1 MLKKLR
7 VKFVLVSLL
16 AIALV
21 LGCVLGAVNL
31 KSYTAIKNDADKL
44 LDLLFENNGRFP
56 TVPNEPVKKDDRPH
70 REKNKRPMIDEL
82 SPETPFNTRYFA
94 VTLDPDGNVRAV
106 NTESIAAVDAEKA
119 TEFAKKVAEGGR
131 ERGFVGNYRYLSSQ
145 KTDGDS
151 IVLFLDMTE
160 DLDNFKDF
168 LFASVTLSILG
179 LLIVALLVV
188 IFSGIVMAPFAELY
202 KKQKRFITDASHELK
217 TPLTVISADCDIL
230 EYNFGKNEWT
240 GAIAAQVSR
249 LAELTDKLVLL
260 SRMDEGGGSRV
271 LMTEFSLSEVVEDMA
286 SAFQSVCEAAGKRL
300 CVSAAPSLSTVGDQ
314 SLIKNMLTLLLDN
327 AVKYSSK
334 DSEISLSLR
343 SVGRSKR
350 ITVAN
355 KVDRL
360 PDGDL
365 SLLFER
371 FYRPDSSR
379 SSESGGHG
387 IGLSVAESIVRL
399 HGGKISVSAPDKN
412 TIVFTVVL

>member
-7 VKFVLVSLL
+7 VKFILVSML

-21 LGCVLGAVNL
+21 LVCVLGAVNL
-31 KSYTAIKNDADKL
+31 KSYIAIKDDADEL

-56 TVPNEPVKKDDRPH
+56 TMPNEPMKKDDRPH
-70 REKNKRPMIDEL
+70 RENDKRPIDL

-94 VTLDPDGNVRAV
+94 VLLDTLGDVRAM
-106 NTESIAAVDAEKA
+106 NIDSIAAVDDERAAELA
-119 TEFAKKVAEGGR
+119 QKVAKGGK
-131 ERGFVGNYRYLSSQ
+131 ERGFVGSYRYLSRQ
-145 KTDGDS
+145 TPDGGS
-151 IVLFLDMTE
+151 VCLFLDTTE

-168 LFASVTLSILG
+168 LFASLTLSILG
-179 LLIVALLVV
+179 LLVVALLVV

-230 EYNFGKNEWT
+230 EYKFGKNEWT
-240 GAIAAQVSR
+240 DAIGAQVLR
-249 LAELTDKLVLL
+249 LAGLTDKLVLL
-260 SRMDEGGGSRV
+260 SRMDEGGGGRV
-271 LMTEFSLSEVVEDMA
+271 LMTEFSLSEVVEEVA
-286 SAFQSVCEAAGKRL
+286 STYQSVCEAAGKRL
-300 CVSAAPSLSTVGDQ
+300 CVSASPALSVVGDQ
-314 SLIKNMLTLLLDN
+314 SLIKNVLTLLLDN
-327 AVKYSSK
+327 AVKYSSEG
-334 DSEISLSLR
+334 SEISLSLR

-350 ITVAN
+350 ITVSN

-360 PDGDL
+360 PEGDL

-387 IGLSVAESIVRL
+387 IGLSVVQSIVRL
-399 HGGKISVSAPDKN
+399 HGGKISVCAPDKN
-412 TIVFTVVL
+412 TVVFTVIL

>member
-7 VKFVLVSLL
+7 VKFILVSML

-21 LGCVLGAVNL
+21 LVCVLGAVNL
-31 KSYTAIKNDADKL
+31 KSYIAIKDDADEL
-44 LDLLFENNGRFP
+44 LNILFENNGRFP
-56 TVPNEPVKKDDRPH
+56 TMPNEPMKKDDHPHLENDRRPIA
-70 REKNKRPMIDEL
+70 EF

-94 VTLDPDGNVRAV
+94 VMLDAHGSVRAM
-106 NTESIAAVDAEKA
+106 NIDNIAAVDDERAAELA
-119 TEFAKKVAEGGR
+119 QKVAKGGK
-131 ERGFVGNYRYLSSQ
+131 ERGFVGSYRYLSRQ
-145 KTDGDS
+145 TFDGGS
-151 IVLFLDMTE
+151 VCLFLDTTE

-168 LFASVTLSILG
+168 LFASVSLSILG

-188 IFSGIVMAPFAELY
+188 IFSGIVMKPFAELY

-240 GAIAAQVSR
+240 DAIGAQVSR
-249 LAELTDKLVLL
+249 LVRLTDKLVLL
-260 SRMDEGGGSRV
+260 SRMDEGDGRV
-271 LMTEFSLSEVVEDMA
+271 LMTEFSLSEVVEEVE
-286 SAFQSVCEAAGKRL
+286 STYQSVCEAAGKRL
-300 CVSAAPSLSTVGDQ
+300 CVSASPALSVVGDQ
-314 SLIKNMLTLLLDN
+314 SLIKNLLTLLLDN
-327 AVKYSSK
+327 AVKYSS
-334 DSEISLSLR
+334 DGSEISLSLR
-343 SVGRSKR
+343 AVGRSKR
-350 ITVAN
+350 IIVSN

-360 PDGDL
+360 PEGDL

-399 HGGKISVSAPDKN
+399 HGGRITVCAPDKS

>member
-7 VKFVLVSLL
+7 AKFILVSML

-21 LGCVLGAVNL
+21 LVCVLGAVNL
-31 KSYTAIKNDADKL
+31 KSYNAIKDDADEL
-44 LDLLFENNGRFP
+44 LDILFENNGRFP
-56 TVPNEPVKKDDRPH
+56 TMPNEPLKKDDRPPP
-70 REKNKRPMIDEL
+70 ENDKRPIAEL

-94 VTLDPDGNVRAV
+94 VLLDPLGRVGAMNID
-106 NTESIAAVDAEKA
+106 SIAAVDDEMAAELA
-119 TEFAKKVAEGGR
+119 QKVAKGGM
-131 ERGFVGNYRYLSSQ
+131 ERGFVGSYRYLSRQ
-145 KTDGDS
+145 TPDGGS
-151 IVLFLDMTE
+151 VCLFLDTTE

-168 LFASVTLSILG
+168 LLASVSLSILG
-179 LLIVALLVV
+179 LFVVALLVV

-240 GAIAAQVSR
+240 DAIGAQVAR
-249 LAELTDKLVLL
+249 LAGLTDKLVLL
-260 SRMDEGGGSRV
+260 SRMDEGGGRI
-271 LMTEFSLSEVVEDMA
+271 LMTEFSLSEVVEDVA
-286 SAFQSVCEAAGKRL
+286 STYQSVCEAAGKRL
-300 CVSAAPSLSTVGDQ
+300 LVSCSPSLSAVGDQ
-314 SLIKNMLTLLLDN
+314 SLIKNVLTLLLDN
-327 AVKYSSK
+327 AVKYSSEG
-334 DSEISLSLR
+334 SEISLSLR

-355 KVDRL
+355 KVDKL
-360 PDGDL
+360 PEGDL

-371 FYRPDSSR
+371 FYRPNSSR

-399 HGGKISVSAPDKN
+399 HGGKISVAAPDKN
-412 TIVFTVVL
+412 TVVFTVVL